1 MFELVFTPVY
11 MCFLKVVAKIDRPAG
26 LVTFAPKVSP
36 EETLSAW
43 SSDLGSLLSLVERT
57 CHLINKENM
66 LHKVV

>member
-1 MFELVFTPVY
+1 
-11 MCFLKVVAKIDRPAG
+11 VAKIDRPAG